1 MKKILAFILTVVLL
15 AAGACTSPVDD
26 CGPFPDTFKTTGF
39 EASIHQAEFSDSLG
53 AEPMLSRIAGDTLR
67 TGHFAIELRTEM
79 ETYFS
84 HRSEASSTRFLSSAY
99 ACSPVLPSSDEVIQ
113 DIQIYSDTAFGEEY
127 SAGDDLSAL
136 FDVVVYR
143 KSHRHDGY
151 PGYRRFDLN
160 EFLDRD
166 PTAAWTLFLVLDET
180 PATTTRAQFTVEYE
194 QDGKGIESYEFTTTS
209 VVLTSE

>member
-1 MKKILAFILTVVLL
+1 MPPRFTLVLTIALFMG
-15 AAGACTSPVDD
+15 GACTSPVDD
-26 CGPFPDTFKTTGF
+26 CGPFRDTFKTTGF
-39 EASIHQAEFSDSLG
+39 ETSIHQAEFSDSLG
-53 AEPMLSRIAGDTLR
+53 AEPILSRFAGDTLR
-67 TGHFAIELRTEM
+67 TGHLAIQLRTEM

-84 HRSEASSTRFLSSAY
+84 RRSEASTVQFLSSAY
-99 ACSPVLPSSDEVIQ
+99 ACSPVLPTSDEVIQ
-113 DIQIYSDTAFGEEY
+113 DIRIYSDPAFGEEY

-166 PTAAWTLFLVLDET
+166 PTAAWALFLVLDA
-180 PATTTRAQFTVEYE
+180 PPSTTTRTQFTVEYE
-194 QDGKGIESYEFTTTS
+194 QDGKGIESYEFTTTP

>member
-84 HRSEASSTRFLSSAY
+84 HRSEASSIRFLSSAY

>member
-1 MKKILAFILTVVLL
+1 MKKILTFILTVVLL